1 MVLGPWSLVTMD
13 EGRRDRGTER
23 STLGTGTDPGPS
35 LISDKARQPAAH
47 SGRGTPASGQPRPR
61 WWRWSAQRRRSLVPE
76 RRSRRSAR
84 ADPTTSSC
92 RRPTNGTRSSRPLF
106 RRRWQCRLARRRL
119 ALRSRRCRPSRSYL
133 PRRMVFRSR
142 SRDSMPHR
150 SFRLYQVRQCPRQ
163 STRSRRYPL
172 LSTRSR
178 RYPLL
183 STRCQLCPPLI
194 RRLAELHTAAS
205 TRAFRPVPLRSHRPA
220 ERRAGWT
227 T

>member
-23 STLGTGTDPGPS
+23 STLGTGTDPRPS

-84 ADPTTSSC
+84 ADLTTSSC

-106 RRRWQCRLARRRL
+106 RRRWQWRLARRRL
-119 ALRSRRCRPSRSYL
+119 ALRSRRCRPSRPYL

-142 SRDSMPHR
+142 SRDSIPHR
-150 SFRLYQVRQCPRQ
+150 SFRRYPVRQCWPHPRQ

-172 LSTRSR
+172 LSTRCR
-178 RYPLL
+178 
-183 STRCQLCPPLI
+183 LCPPLI